1 MTNRVKRYLLKIRH
15 RHEQR
20 ERDKELEGLK
30 YCLEVRSGMY
40 YDSPDYI
47 MVVSIGICIFSLVML
62 LYFAL

>member
-1 MTNRVKRYLLKIRH
+1 MTNIVKRHLLKIRH

-20 ERDKELEGLK
+20 ERDEELEGLK

>member
-1 MTNRVKRYLLKIRH
+1 MTNTTERHLLKIKH
-15 RHEQR
+15 RQDKR
-20 ERDKELEGLK
+20 EYDAELEGLK
-30 YCLEVRSGMY
+30 YRLAVRSGMY

>member
-15 RHEQR
+15 RYEQR

>member
-1 MTNRVKRYLLKIRH
+1 MTNRVKRHLLKIRH
-15 RHEQR
+15 RREQR

-40 YDSPDYI
+40 CDSPDYI

>member
-1 MTNRVKRYLLKIRH
+1 MTNIVKRHLLKIRH

-20 ERDKELEGLK
+20 ERDEELEGLK

-47 MVVSIGICIFSLVML
+47 MVVSIGICIFSLLML

>member
-1 MTNRVKRYLLKIRH
+1 MTNRVKRHLLKIRH

-40 YDSPDYI
+40 CDSPDYI
-47 MVVSIGICIFSLVML
+47 MVVSIVICIFSLVML